1 MKLFYSPGSCSLA
14 PHIVMSEL
22 GMAYELEAVDLRKK
36 TTASGIDFQTINAKG
51 SVPALKLDSGEVLTE
66 GAVIMQYLADQ
77 KPQHNLLP
85 KFGSMERYRAQEMLN
100 FIATDLHKNF
110 SPLWGAG
117 MISKTSEGQSEIISF
132 FKTVLHNKIAF
143 AAQKLDSNNFLL
155 GNDFSIVDAYF
166 FTVMSWAKIKDV
178 DYSKHLNLISYMTRV
193 ASRPSVER
201 AMREEGLI
209 K

>member
-1 MKLFYSPGSCSLA
+1 MKLFYSPGACSLA

-22 GMAYELEAVDLRKK
+22 NMAYEIEAVDLRQK
-36 TTASGIDFQTINAKG
+36 TTATGADFKMINSKG
-51 SVPALKLDSGEVLTE
+51 SVPALKLESGDVLTE
-66 GAVIMQYLADQ
+66 GAVIMQYIADQ
-77 KPQHNLLP
+77 KPEGNLFP

-117 MISKTSEGQSEIISF
+117 MICKTTEGQNDLVGF
-132 FKTVLHNKIAF
+132 YKTALQNKMAF
-143 AAQKLDSNNFLL
+143 AAEKLGTNDYLM
-155 GNDFSIVDAYF
+155 GKDFSIVDAYF
-166 FTVMSWAKIKDV
+166 FTVMSWAKMKEV
-178 DYSKHLNLISYMTRV
+178 DYSKHTNLVNYMARV
-193 ASRPSVER
+193 ASRPAVQK